1 MNVSELSD
9 VELNRAMI
17 WLYPPEHRRYDPIED
32 DGELCWSGSYE
43 DAIYY
48 EYLSD
53 YNLTM
58 PLAVEHS
65 LCIEMYSTRDY
76 PTDTHVCSSMCGH
89 ASTNKNPLRAIAEV
103 LIKIAMEKK
112 G

>member
-9 VELNRAMI
+9 VEVNRAMI
-17 WLYPPEHRRYDPIED
+17 WCYGPMWICSHEKYRDQGQVVVESALT
-32 DGELCWSGSYE
+32 
-43 DAIYY
+43 
-48 EYLSD
+48 YLTD

-58 PLAVEHS
+58 PLAVEHGVS
-65 LCIEMYSTRDY
+65 LINERGAAWAG
-76 PTDTHVCSSMCGH
+76 TDIFAGDGLAIYMENDSI
-89 ASTNKNPLRAIAEV
+89 NKNPLRAISEV